1 MLEINAA
8 ARLNRHTGIRPRA
21 LTTVSALALLTASVA
36 ASQSANAQTTPAQQA
51 QEPASLDEIVV
62 TGSRIVRDGYEAPT
76 PVTVIGVEQIQQS
89 GYPDLFYAIRT
100 MPAFGTSGEGTRA
113 GGNSVSSG
121 RQGQNRFN
129 LRNLGETRTLSLL
142 NGHRIVSSDLDGG
155 IDTNVFPQP
164 LVSRVDVVTG
174 GASAAYGSDA
184 LAGVVNFVLDTEFT
198 GVKGEVSSGI
208 TTYGDDWTGKSNIAA
223 GMPFAGGRGH
233 IIASYDWAFDPGLFP
248 MSAREW
254 NHVAWKILPNSAYG
268 TGAGQSTS
276 VPEFILR
283 SNTGLI
289 NASPGGIITAGPLKG
304 TAFNHEGL
312 PFQFIYPETQGGGF
326 IAGGM
331 APLNDTSQYSQNV
344 TTKSRQENVFVRASY
359 DLSDNVTIFG
369 QFINHYSK
377 TAGLSKLDDSQGNLT
392 IRSDNPYIPAD
403 TLARMTALGLTSFTM
418 GSFNL
423 DIPNLSSDF
432 KRRTWVYSV
441 GADGTADIMG
451 KSWTWDVIAQYSLAK
466 NNLKVATRNNVLF
479 PLSVDAVRN
488 ANGAVACRIN
498 ADTNPANDDPRCLP
512 YNPFGWGK
520 NDQAVINYFKG
531 KTWRLQDNSEKLV
544 EFSASGE
551 PFDLWAGPVSLAFG
565 GGWREEKVVDPN
577 FGPNAYDPVSLTRPF
592 SAGNYLPTNG
602 KYSVTEGYVETVVPL
617 AKDTS
622 WARSLDVNAAVR
634 ATDYST
640 AGYVTTWKIG
650 VTYNPIDDVRFRVTR
665 SRDIRAPNL
674 GEIFATGTGGQAGG
688 IRDPFNGNQT
698 AGLFLTE
705 TVGNPALTPEKAD
718 TLGLGVVLQP
728 TFLPGFSAA
737 VDYYSIDI
745 KGAIQQVNAQ
755 TTLDLCFIGQT
766 ALCAN
771 IQRQPPTPTNPAGV
785 ITLVTSRPTNYAF
798 NLTRGIDFE
807 ATYTTNFDQWVD
819 SWTGS
824 VLLRALASHAIEST
838 SDDGLN
844 PPQDAAGNNTAGL
857 PYWKFFL
864 NATFSFD
871 PVTVGFTGRGVSSG
885 NYGPTYRLQACTSG
899 CPVST
904 PFQRTI
910 DFNHIDG
917 QWLYDAN
924 VTYRFMS
931 RADGAADVDGFFTV
945 SNILNSE
952 PPVVA
957 TSSPEYWHRTNSL
970 LYDVLGRAFRAGI
983 RFRY

>member
-1 MLEINAA
+1 MSNINAA
-8 ARLNRHTGIRPRA
+8 AGAKRHSGFRPHA
-21 LTTVSALALLTASVA
+21 MTTVSALAMLTASFA
-36 ASQSANAQTTPAQQA
+36 AGQSAQAQTAAPASA
-51 QEPASLDEIVV
+51 PASLDEIVV
-62 TGSRIVRDGYEAPT
+62 TGSRVVRDGYEAPT
-76 PVTVIGVEQIQQS
+76 PVTVLGVEQIQQS
-89 GYPDLFYAIRT
+89 GYPDLFSVVRT
-100 MPAFGTSGEGTRA
+100 MPAFGTSGDGTRA

-121 RQGQNRFN
+121 RQGQNTFN
-129 LRNLGETRTLSLL
+129 LRSLGETRTLSLL
-142 NGHRIVSSDLDGG
+142 NGHRIGSSDLNGAV
-155 IDTNVFPQP
+155 DTNVFPQT

-208 TTYGDDWTGKSNIAA
+208 TTFGDDWTGKANLAV
-223 GMPFAGGRGH
+223 GTPFASGRGH
-233 IIASYDWAFDPGLFP
+233 VIASYAWDYDPGVFP
-248 MSAREW
+248 MSARAW
-254 NHVAWKILPNSAYG
+254 NKVAWKIIPNSAYG
-268 TGAGQSTS
+268 TGPGQSTS
-276 VPEFILR
+276 VPEFLLR
-283 SNTGLI
+283 SHTGLI

-304 TAFNHEGL
+304 TAFNKEGA
-312 PFQFIYPETQGGGF
+312 PFQFIYPDVQGGGF

-331 APLNDTSQYSQNV
+331 APLNDTSQFSQNV
-344 TTKSRQENVFVRASY
+344 TTRSRQENLFGRVSY
-359 DLSDNVTIFG
+359 DLADNVTVYT
-369 QFINHYSK
+369 QFISHYSK
-377 TAGLSKLDDSQGNLT
+377 TYGLSKLDDSQGNLT
-392 IRSDNPYIPAD
+392 IRADNPYIPAD

-423 DIPNLSSDF
+423 DIPNLSSHF

-441 GADGTADIMG
+441 GANGTADVG
-451 KSWTWDVIAQYSLAK
+451 GSSWNWDVFAQYTLAK
-466 NNLKVATRNNVLF
+466 NNLRVATRNNVLF

-488 ANGAVACRIN
+488 ANGATVCRVN

-520 NDQAVINYFKG
+520 NDKAVIDYFKG
-531 KTWRLQDNSEKLV
+531 FTHRLQDNTEKLA

-551 PFDLWAGPVSLAFG
+551 PFELWAGPVSIAFG

-602 KYSVTEGYVETVVPL
+602 KYSVTEGYIETVVPL
-617 AKDTS
+617 AKDTA
-622 WARSLDVNAAVR
+622 WARSLDVNAAAR

-650 VTYNPIDDVRFRVTR
+650 VTYNPIDDIRLRATL

-688 IRDPFNGNQT
+688 IRDPFNGGQT

-705 TVGNPALTPEKAD
+705 TVGNPNLVPEKAD

-766 ALCAN
+766 ALCSN
-771 IQRQPPTPTNPAGV
+771 IQRQAPTPANPAGV

-807 ATYTTNFDQWVD
+807 ATYNINLDEWVD
-819 SWTGS
+819 TWNGS
-824 VLLRALASHAIEST
+824 MVLRALASHAIEST

-844 PPQDAAGNNTAGL
+844 PPQDAAGNNTGGL

-864 NATFSFD
+864 NATYMLD
-871 PVTVGFTGRGVSSG
+871 PITVGVTGRGVSSG
-885 NYGPTYRLQACTSG
+885 NYGPTYYAKSCTSG

-904 PFQRTI
+904 TFQRTLDSNYI
-910 DFNHIDG
+910 AG
-917 QWLYDAN
+917 QWQFDAN
-924 VTYRFMS
+924 ITYRFMHKNDVG
-931 RADGAADVDGFFTV
+931 ADADAFLTI
-945 SNILNSE
+945 SNVFNTE

-970 LYDVLGRAFRAGI
+970 LYDVLGRAFRAGL
-983 RFRY
+983 RFKY

>member
-1 MLEINAA
+1 MLEISAA
-8 ARLNRHTGIRPRA
+8 ERLKKTSGLRPRVM
-21 LTTVSALALLTASVA
+21 TTVSALALVTASVA
-36 ASQSANAQTTPAQQA
+36 AMQNASAQTVPPQSAPAEA
-51 QEPASLDEIVV
+51 AVDEIIV

-76 PVTVIGVEQIQQS
+76 PVTVVGVEQIQQS
-89 GYPDLFYAIRT
+89 GYPDLFSAIRA

-129 LRNLGETRTLSLL
+129 LRNLGETRTLALL
-142 NGHRIVSSDLDGG
+142 NGYRIVSSDLDGG
-155 IDTNVFPQP
+155 IDTNTFPSP

-208 TTYGDDWTGKSNIAA
+208 TTYGDNWTGKSSLAA
-223 GMPFAGGRGH
+223 GTPFAGGRGH
-233 IIASYDWAFDPGLFP
+233 IIASYEWAFDPGLFP

-268 TGAGQSTS
+268 TGPGQSRS

-283 SNTGLI
+283 SHTGLI

-304 TAFNHEGL
+304 TAFNQEGV
-312 PFQFIYPETQGGGF
+312 PFQFLYPQTQGGGF

-359 DLSDNVTIFG
+359 DLADNVSVYG

-377 TAGLSKLDDSQGNLT
+377 TSGLSKLDDSQGNLT
-392 IRSDNPYIPAD
+392 IRADNPFIPTDVA
-403 TLARMTALGLTSFTM
+403 ARMTALGLTSFTM

-423 DIPNLSSDF
+423 DLPNLSSHF
-432 KRRTWVYSV
+432 KRRTWVYSI
-441 GADGTADIMG
+441 GAEGTADIG
-451 KSWTWDVIAQYSLAK
+451 GNTWNWDLIAQYSLAK
-466 NNLKVATRNNVLF
+466 SNLRVSTRNNRLF

-488 ANGAVACRIN
+488 ANGAVVCRVN
-498 ADTNPANDDPRCLP
+498 ADTDPTNDDSRCLP

-520 NDQAVINYFKG
+520 NDQAVVDYVKG
-531 KTWRLQDNSEKLV
+531 FTHRLQDNTEKLA

-551 PFDLWAGPVSLAFG
+551 PIELWAGPVSLAFG
-565 GGWREEKVVDPN
+565 AGWREEKVVDPN

-592 SAGNYLPTNG
+592 SAGNFLPTNG
-602 KYSVTEGYVETVVPL
+602 QFSVAEGYIETVVPL
-617 AKDTS
+617 AKDTA
-622 WARSLDVNAAVR
+622 WARVLDFNAAVR

-640 AGYVTTWKIG
+640 AGYVTTWKVG
-650 VTYNPIDDVRFRVTR
+650 VSYNPIDDIRLRVTR

-674 GEIFATGTGGQAGG
+674 GEIFAAGTGGQAGG
-688 IRDPFNGNQT
+688 VIDPFNNNQT

-705 TVGNPALTPEKAD
+705 TVGNPALRPEKAD

-745 KGAIQQVNAQ
+745 KDAIQQVNAQ
-755 TTLDLCFIGQT
+755 TTLNLCHIGQT
-766 ALCAN
+766 ALCQN
-771 IQRQPPTPTNPAGV
+771 IQRGPATPTNPAGT
-785 ITLVTSRPTNYAF
+785 IILVTSRPTNYAF

-807 ATYTTNFDQWVD
+807 ATYTANLDEWVD
-819 SWTGS
+819 SWSGTLMVRG
-824 VLLRALASHAIEST
+824 LASHAIESI

-844 PPQDAAGNNTAGL
+844 PPQDAAGNNTGGL
-857 PYWKFFL
+857 PKWKYFVNVTYAL
-864 NATFSFD
+864 D
-871 PVTVGFTGRGVSSG
+871 PINIGFTGRGVSSG
-885 NYGPTYRLQACTSG
+885 HYGPLYVRDACTTG
-899 CPVST
+899 CPVSS
-904 PFQRTI
+904 PFARTI
-910 DFNHIDG
+910 DVNHIDG
-917 QWLYDAN
+917 QWLFDAN
-924 VTYRFMS
+924 ITYRFLNKGDGV
-931 RADGAADVDGFFTV
+931 ADADAFFTI
-945 SNILNSE
+945 SNILNTD

-970 LYDVLGRAFRAGI
+970 LYDTLGRAFRAGV